1 MNEAINPRGRPLS
14 AEQMKQVPH
23 VMARPQAKYAWVAG
37 VAMSHFLEG
46 LKQGKIFGRRCMAC
60 ERVLVPPRMFCER
73 CYRTTDEWV
82 ELPGTGV
89 IETFSIS
96 YIDTNANRITDPI
109 FVGVLAFD
117 GASPHCGIMHY
128 FGEVSPEEIHI
139 GMPVEPVWK
148 PESARVGAITDIKY
162 FRPREGTQ
170 SKRIGQR
177 RKRG

>member
-1 MNEAINPRGRPLS
+1 MIGKPKGKPLS
-14 AEQMKQVPH
+14 GEQMKQVPH
-23 VMARPQAKYAWVAG
+23 VVARPQAKYAWAVG
-37 VAMSHFLEG
+37 VAMSRFLEG
-46 LKQGKIFGRRCMAC
+46 LKQGKILGRTCVQC
-60 ERVLVPPRMFCER
+60 ERILVPPRMFCER

-96 YIDTNANRITDPI
+96 YIDTDANRIKEPI

-117 GASPHCGIMHY
+117 GAPPHCGIMHY
-128 FGEVSPEEIHI
+128 FGEVSQDKIHI

-148 PESARVGAITDIKY
+148 PEGERVGAITDIKY
-162 FRPREGTQ
+162 FRPSEGARPGSN
-170 SKRIGQR
+170 SKR